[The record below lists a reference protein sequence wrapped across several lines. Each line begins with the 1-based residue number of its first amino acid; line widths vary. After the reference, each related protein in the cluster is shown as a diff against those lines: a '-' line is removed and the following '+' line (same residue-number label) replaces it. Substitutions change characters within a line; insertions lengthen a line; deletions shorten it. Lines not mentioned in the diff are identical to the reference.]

1 MEIDVEK
8 FRVRPGRRL
17 DLGRRPTHIEA
28 PYSGKGNYRK
38 QLKGQVDQLVELQE
52 RLYAA
57 NAHAILLIFQAMD
70 TGGKDGA
77 IRNVMS
83 GLNPQGTE
91 VTSFKHPSAT
101 ELQHDFLWRST
112 QRLPARGRIGIF
124 NRSYYEEV
132 LIVRV
137 HPEILRAEG
146 VPDGRKNRRTI
157 WRERFHSIV
166 EFEAHLHRSGTRIL
180 KFFLHIS
187 KEEQR
192 RRLLARLNDPKKH
205 WKASAAD
212 LDERAF
218 WDQYMQAYE
227 ECLAATTTEDAP
239 WYALPA
245 DDKLTARLLVAQAI
259 LDRLKSLKPEYP
271 PADEDLLARLRQ
283 RLRTEG

>member
-1 MEIDVEK
+1 
-8 FRVRPGRRL
+8 
-17 DLGRRPTHIEA
+17 
-28 PYSGKGNYRK
+28 
-38 QLKGQVDQLVELQE
+38 
-52 RLYAA
+52 
-57 NAHAILLIFQAMD
+57 
-70 TGGKDGA
+70 
-77 IRNVMS
+77 MS